1 MLTDRLSI
9 VAFVLAMVALVAIS
23 SPTKAGLLEPHL
35 QFKTFPQCHDAK
47 VLNKIVER
55 FNWAE
60 ENTWHRGFYL
70 HDIERVR
77 ERIVQ
82 STRISQIPRR
92 YCRAHARLTNGK
104 HPTLYYLIE
113 GGQGFAGNS
122 FNVEFCLGGYDRWNE
137 YDGSCRVLRY

>member
-1 MLTDRLSI
+1 MRNIILQIVLGAGIALSSLAPAHSGQI
-9 VAFVLAMVALVAIS
+9 DPFV
-23 SPTKAGLLEPHL
+23 
-35 QFKTFPQCHDAK
+35 QYKTFPQCGDIK
-47 VLNKIVER
+47 VLGKIVER

-60 ENTWHRGFYL
+60 EKTWQRGFYL
-70 HDIERVR
+70 EDIERVR
-77 ERIVQ
+77 ERLEQ
-82 STRISQIPRR
+82 STRVSQIPRR

-113 GGQGFAGNS
+113 GGQGFAGNH